1 MLAAHL
7 NIQAKRTPNP
17 LDQEPLPLA
26 EVLLKCKQEDGLE
39 KEDQPLFI
47 DWHDESIKCRWCGLF
62 KGSIEPR
69 VINQHVK
76 AAKTHLQ
83 ERHRRLHPSQL
94 IDPLEGVQD
103 IRSYFQ
109 PS

>member
-1 MLAAHL
+1 MLAVHF
-7 NIQAKRTPNP
+7 NMQAKKTPNP
-17 LDQEPLPLA
+17 LEPLPLA
-26 EVLLKCKQEDGLE
+26 KVLLKCKQEDGLE

>member
-7 NIQAKRTPNP
+7 NMQAKKTPNP
-17 LDQEPLPLA
+17 LEPLPLA

-47 DWHDESIKCRWCGLF
+47 DWHDDVESIKCRWCRLF

-69 VINQHVK
+69 VITQHVK
-76 AAKTHLQ
+76 AAKTPVRMSSSAAPWSTNSRDAGRPKL
-83 ERHRRLHPSQL
+83 LS
-94 IDPLEGVQD
+94 
-103 IRSYFQ
+103 
-109 PS
+109 